1 MHANLPYAFLGNASV
16 QHDSKMNY
24 PNGVRRPRV
33 LVLARAF
40 PSSAFPGQGLWVE
53 RLVRAALPIAAPLVI
68 STIPQVVPFVPVPEW
83 QRLGRVPR
91 TAARGEIPVFYPRVP
106 AGLVHFT
113 HPFDARLALHR
124 VRKMVLRLHAEEP
137 IALIHAHFIYPDG
150 VIAARIGREL
160 GIPVVT
166 TEHAN
171 WRPWLDEE
179 PQVRKQVLDALS
191 AIRVITAVSEVTRR
205 TVMEVAGASARV
217 ALLPNALD
225 DSVFAAPIN
234 EPRVPGRVLFVG
246 MVRWVKGLDVLIRAL
261 PVLLERRPDAHLRV
275 IGSTLSRTHR
285 QDEGSVRKLAESL
298 GLMHRVE
305 FVGHLEP
312 REVSAEMRRAA
323 VLAVPSRRESFS
335 SVTIE
340 GLASG
345 LPVVATRC
353 GGPDELLDDSIGRL
367 VPTEDP
373 EAMAAALSE
382 VLTAAGQFD
391 PLRLRARVLPRYG
404 LAATT
409 DRLARLY
416 HAVLADRRPLA

>member
-1 MHANLPYAFLGNASV
+1 MNFLPGA
-16 QHDSKMNY
+16 
-24 PNGVRRPRV
+24 RRPRV

-40 PSSAFPGQGLWVE
+40 PNSAFPGQGLWVE
-53 RLVRAALPIAAPLVI
+53 RLVQAALPVAAPLVI
-68 STIPQVVPFVPVPEW
+68 STIPKVVPFVPIPEW
-83 QRLGRVPR
+83 QRLARVPR
-91 TAARGEIPVFYPRVP
+91 TAMRGEVRVFYPRVP
-106 AGLVHFT
+106 AGLVHLT
-113 HPFDARLALHR
+113 HPFDARLALPR
-124 VRKMVLRLHAEEP
+124 VRKLVRRLHAEER
-137 IALIHAHFIYPDG
+137 IDLIHAHFIYPDG
-150 VIAARIGREL
+150 VIAAQIGREL

-171 WRPWLDEE
+171 WRPWLDDE
-179 PQVRKQVLDALS
+179 PNVRKQVLDALS
-191 AIRVITAVSEVTRR
+191 AVRLITAVSEVTRR
-205 TVMEVAGASARV
+205 TVIEVAGSLARV

-225 DSVFAAPIN
+225 DSVFAAPNN

-261 PVLLERRPDAHLRV
+261 PLLIERSPDAHLRV
-275 IGSTLSRTHR
+275 IGSTLNRSNR
-285 QDEGSVRKLAESL
+285 QDEGKVRKLAETL
-298 GLMHRVE
+298 GVMHRVE

-335 SVTIE
+335 AVTLE

-353 GGPDELLDDSIGRL
+353 GGPEELLDESAGRL
-367 VPTEDP
+367 VRTEDP
-373 EAMAAALSE
+373 EAMADALCE
-382 VLTAAGQFD
+382 VLKASSQFD

-409 DRLARLY
+409 DRLAELY